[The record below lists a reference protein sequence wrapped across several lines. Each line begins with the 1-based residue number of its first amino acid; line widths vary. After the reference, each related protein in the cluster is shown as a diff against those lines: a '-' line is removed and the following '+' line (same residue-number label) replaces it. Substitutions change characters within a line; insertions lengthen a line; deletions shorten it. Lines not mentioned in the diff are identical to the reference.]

1 MNPIGIEFRWLEG
14 DMVIALPMMLCLIGF
29 TTFWFVSK
37 ATKIHD
43 GSVKNVLFTKYW
55 GLFTMGIVP
64 GTIALIQ
71 MPQFTL
77 ADYGLTCNS
86 DTTMTSLVAISIL
99 SALTM
104 PLAFLSGKKP
114 SHQVNYPQIREK
126 NWTRSLVLKN
136 CLGWS
141 AYLLGYEFLFRGI
154 LLFPLVDALGVWPA
168 VAINTA
174 MYSATHIPKGL
185 DETIGAALLGV
196 VLCLITLMTGT
207 LWVAIVVHI
216 TMALTNSFSSIYH
229 NPEMKF
235 VK

>member
-14 DMVIALPMMLCLIGF
+14 DMIIALPMMLCLIGF
-29 TTFWFVSK
+29 ITFWFVSK
-37 ATKIHD
+37 ATKMND
-43 GSVKNVLFTKYW
+43 GSVKNVLFTKYL

-64 GTIALIQ
+64 ATIALIL
-71 MPQFTL
+71 MPQYAL
-77 ADYGLTCNS
+77 ADYGLTYNS
-86 DTTMTSLVAISIL
+86 DTTMSSLVAIL
-99 SALTM
+99 FLATFTM
-104 PLAFLSGKKP
+104 PIAFLSAKKP
-114 SHQVNYPQIREK
+114 SHQENYPQIREK

-136 CLGWS
+136 SLGWS

-185 DETIGAALLGV
+185 DETIGAAFLGV